1 MDYFKKNFIGRNLM
15 DWIEDSELKEIFG
28 VSSEGAVRLRNY
40 ITAFDKNEYDNKP
53 IDEDFLYEFKQYV
66 SGIVSVLDDL
76 EYRNA
81 PKINESGANSKV
93 YMGLKMNK
101 INVVVKEAT
110 LLWNNDQMQM
120 NQKVGLVFE
129 AIITKIMHKISKEIP
144 NFHSPDIYSCSRTL
158 DYKSVLILEQV
169 PGDPLYVAKS
179 DPMKSLE
186 VLANI
191 IQLLQETVNFS
202 HRDLHG
208 YNVMWDGTS
217 ISIIDYGMACISM
230 PYNRD
235 MSVQDISGWYK
246 YKLKYDNY
254 PNSLSKALR
263 SCNNKS
269 HDMCMIILALAR
281 KTNNPTLQQWAKE
294 ITIGYIKEI
303 RSGYNKYTV
312 ARLVYLNRYDRKD
325 MRSFF
330 FPDMPLYTKF
340 LDKPSN
346 MTAEQ
351 IYDDLQDGKRQK
363 NLPWAFVYQLYEIEL
378 EDFTPENILKRINN
392 SFAVENGFTTVGLKF

>member
-1 MDYFKKNFIGRNLM
+1 M
-15 DWIEDSELKEIFG
+15 DWVKDSELKEIFG

-40 ITAFDKNEYDNKP
+40 ITAFDKNRYNNKP
-53 IDEDFLYEFKQYV
+53 IDEDFLYEFKQYA
-66 SGIVSVLDDL
+66 SRLIQTI
-76 EYRNA
+76 EYTGFDMGYRDA
-81 PKINESGANSKV
+81 KIINETGANSKV
-93 YMGLKMNK
+93 YMGMK
-101 INVVVKEAT
+101 IDGKKVVVKEAV

-120 NQKVGLVFE
+120 DQKVGLIFE

-158 DYKSVLILEQV
+158 DYKSVLVLEEV
-169 PGDPLYVAKS
+169 PGKSLYTHK
-179 DPMKSLE
+179 DEMKSIE
-186 VLANI
+186 ALANI
-191 IQLLQETVNFS
+191 IQLLQQTVNFS

-254 PNSLSKALR
+254 PNNLSKALR

-281 KTNNPTLQQWAKE
+281 KTTDETLKRWAKQ
-294 ITIGYIKEI
+294 ITIGYIKKM

-312 ARLVYLNRYDRKD
+312 ARLVYLNRYDLEKICD
-325 MRSFF
+325 RSFF
-330 FPDMPLYTKF
+330 
-340 LDKPSN
+340 
-346 MTAEQ
+346 Q
-351 IYDDLQDGKRQK
+351 IYH
-363 NLPWAFVYQLYEIEL
+363 
-378 EDFTPENILKRINN
+378 FTQN
-392 SFAVENGFTTVGLKF
+392 S

>member
-1 MDYFKKNFIGRNLM
+1 MEYFKKNFIGRNLM
-15 DWIEDSELKEIFG
+15 DWVEDSELKEIFG

-40 ITAFDKNEYDNKP
+40 ITAFDKNRYNNKP
-53 IDEDFLYEFKQYV
+53 IDEDFLYEFKQYA
-66 SGIVSVLDDL
+66 SSLIQTI
-76 EYRNA
+76 EYTGFDMGYRDA
-81 PKINESGANSKV
+81 KIINETGANSKV
-93 YMGLKMNK
+93 YMGMK
-101 INVVVKEAT
+101 IDGKKVVVKEAV
-110 LLWNNDQMQM
+110 LLWNNDQMKM
-120 NQKVGLVFE
+120 DQKVGLIFE

-144 NFHSPDIYSCSRTL
+144 NFHSPDIYSCSRTM
-158 DYKSVLILEQV
+158 DYKSVLILEEV
-169 PGDPLYVAKS
+169 PGKSLYTHK
-179 DPMKSLE
+179 DEMKSIE
-186 VLANI
+186 TLANI
-191 IQLLQETVNFS
+191 IQLLQQTVNFS

-254 PNSLSKALR
+254 PNNLSKALR

-281 KTNNPTLQQWAKE
+281 KTTDETLKRWAKQ
-294 ITIGYIKEI
+294 ITIGYIKKM

-330 FPDMPLYTKF
+330 FPDIPLYTKF
-340 LDKPSN
+340 LDKPSS

-363 NLPWAFVYQLYEIEL
+363 NLPWAFIYQLYEIEL
-378 EDFTPENILKRINN
+378 EEFTPENILKKINDN
-392 SFAVENGFTTVGLKF
+392 FLAGFGDLKF